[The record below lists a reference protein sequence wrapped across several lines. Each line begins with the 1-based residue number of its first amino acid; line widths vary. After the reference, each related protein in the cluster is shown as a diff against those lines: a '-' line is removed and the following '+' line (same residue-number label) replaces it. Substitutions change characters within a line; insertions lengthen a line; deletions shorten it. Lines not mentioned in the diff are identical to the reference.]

1 MLTTGYMA
9 QQYVNPGDKR
19 ESKTGKNRVKSQ
31 REQQGPWDFQL
42 FPAAGGQLQLLQH
55 LPGPNMEKS
64 TQSVLGGRQS
74 QPELISDGSS

>member
-9 QQYVNPGDKR
+9 QQYVYPGDKR
-19 ESKTGKNRVKSQ
+19 ESKTGKSRVKSQ

-42 FPAAGGQLQLLQH
+42 FPAAEGGQLQLLQH
-55 LPGPNMEKS
+55 LPGPNMKS
-64 TQSVLGGRQS
+64 TQSVLGERQS